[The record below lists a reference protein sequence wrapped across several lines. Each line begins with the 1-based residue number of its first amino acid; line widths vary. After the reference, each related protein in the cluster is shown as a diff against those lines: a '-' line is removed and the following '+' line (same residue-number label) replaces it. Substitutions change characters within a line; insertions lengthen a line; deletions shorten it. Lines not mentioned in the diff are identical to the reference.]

1 MDLPELPHT
10 PNPSVSLQS
19 LDGQNI
25 YNGCCTLRVSFSK
38 LTSLNVK
45 FNNDKS
51 RDYTRPD
58 LSTGEQHNPQ
68 PGMDQHA
75 MAAAAFG
82 NTHTLDRCFSKFFL
96 YQEIARSYQGALLET
111 VILTL
116 KLDSCVF
123 PSLFLSHLLS
133 LQGLQV

>member
-82 NTHTLDRCFSKFFL
+82 NTHTLDRCFSNFFVPGASTQL
-96 YQEIARSYQGALLET
+96 PGCSSGDCQTDTEIRL
-111 VILTL
+111 VF
-116 KLDSCVF
+116 F
-123 PSLFLSHLLS
+123 PSLSHLLS